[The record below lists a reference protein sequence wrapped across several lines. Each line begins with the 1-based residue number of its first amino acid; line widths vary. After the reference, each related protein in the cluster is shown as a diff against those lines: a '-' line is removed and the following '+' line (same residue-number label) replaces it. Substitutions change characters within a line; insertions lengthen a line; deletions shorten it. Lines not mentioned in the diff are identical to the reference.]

1 MTGDRR
7 PGRPRSEQVRT
18 AILTA
23 TIDEL
28 TDRGYA
34 ALTIEGIAARAGA
47 GKQTIY
53 RWWPSK
59 ADVVLDALL
68 EMAAELVAVPDTGSL
83 RGDLMAF
90 LASTFRQRG
99 QRPVLVG
106 LMAQAVFDPV
116 FGREF
121 RDRFLFSRRD
131 VLREILR
138 RGVARGEISADEDLE
153 LVLDIVF
160 GVLWY
165 RLLLDHVPVTDAE
178 GEQLASFL
186 LRAIHAES

>member
-7 PGRPRSEQVRT
+7 PGRPRSAQVRT

-28 TDRGYA
+28 ADHGYA

-68 EMAAELVAVPDTGSL
+68 EMAADLVAVPDTGSL
-83 RGDLMAF
+83 PGDLSAF
-90 LASTFRQRG
+90 LAATFRQRG
-99 QRPVLVG
+99 QRPVLIG

-131 VLREILR
+131 VLRGILTR
-138 RGVARGEISADEDLE
+138 AIERGELDPDEDIE

-165 RLLLDHVPVTDAE
+165 RLLLDHTTMTELA
-178 GEQLASFL
+178 GEQFAAFL
-186 LRAIHAES
+186 LRALHARS